1 MLDVDALM
9 LAALG
14 EPLRL
19 LQRLLRFLREAVDVH
34 ADPLLGRA
42 PRARATEA
50 KVSTVLRIATR
61 RDGLRRAWNRGL
73 GLDAPGFVRALHQ
86 VAVARVAFPHRR

>member
-1 MLDVDALM
+1 MLDIDALM

-14 EPLRL
+14 EPLCL

-34 ADPLLGRA
+34 ADPFPGRA

-50 KVSTVLRIATR
+50 KVSTVLRFASR
-61 RDGLRRAWNRGL
+61 REGLRRAWNRGF
-73 GLDAPGFVRALHQ
+73 GLDAPGFVRALDQ
-86 VAVARVAFPHRR
+86 VAVARVAFTHRR